1 MSLSTL
7 RVRFAE
13 TDQMGVAHHSSYVVW
28 LELARVDWL
37 REQGLSYKQM
47 DAEGISLAVSELSVQ
62 YRSSVAFD
70 DELVV
75 ETRLT
80 EARSRRFC
88 FSYNLRQG
96 DKIVALATTV
106 HTPVDQTGRAIRLPV
121 HWFEKLQTPAI
132 KDASMNLKE
141 R

>member
-37 REQGLSYKQM
+37 RERGLSYKQM
-47 DAEGISLAVSELSVQ
+47 EADGISLAVSELNVQ
-62 YRSSVAFD
+62 YRSSVSFD
-70 DELVV
+70 DEVSI
-75 ETRLT
+75 ESQLT

-88 FSYNLRQG
+88 FSYCIRQG
-96 DKIVALATTV
+96 DRIVALATTV
-106 HTPVDQTGRAIRLPV
+106 HTPVDGSGRAIRLPV
-121 HWFEKLQTPAI
+121 QWFEKLQAAARLQT
-132 KDASMNLKE
+132 